1 MCGRAPF
8 ALRDAAWGLQR
19 GFAGFSLQPVTPMS
33 WIILFSIL
41 GIILICLELF
51 LPGMVVGTAGGVCL
65 VLAVALT
72 YVKYGV
78 VAGNMA
84 LAALAIASAV
94 GIVIWLFVFPRTRSG
109 RSMITSR
116 DLADSKSA
124 EPLDALLNQEG
135 EALTQLRPAGTVRI
149 AGRRVD
155 AVAESGLIA
164 PMALIRV
171 VRVEGNRVF
180 VRKLDDQ
187 PLSSPSP
194 QALLL

>member
-1 MCGRAPF
+1 
-8 ALRDAAWGLQR
+8 
-19 GFAGFSLQPVTPMS
+19 MS

-65 VLAVALT
+65 ILAVALT
-72 YVKYGV
+72 YAKYGV
-78 VAGNMA
+78 GAGNMA
-84 LAALAIASAV
+84 LAALAIASAF

-116 DLADSKSA
+116 DLADSKSSDS
-124 EPLDALLNQEG
+124 LDALLGQEG
-135 EALTQLRPAGTVRI
+135 EALTQLRPAGTIRI

-164 PMALIRV
+164 PNTRIRV

-180 VRKLDDQ
+180 VRKLDEIH
-187 PLSSPSP
+187 PSLP
-194 QALLL
+194 NP

>member
-1 MCGRAPF
+1 
-8 ALRDAAWGLQR
+8 
-19 GFAGFSLQPVTPMS
+19 MS

-194 QALLL
+194 QSLLP

>member
-1 MCGRAPF
+1 
-8 ALRDAAWGLQR
+8 
-19 GFAGFSLQPVTPMS
+19 MS

-51 LPGMVVGTAGGVCL
+51 LPGMVIGAAGGICL
-65 VLAVALT
+65 VLAVSLT

-78 VAGNMA
+78 GAGNMA

-94 GIVIWLFVFPRTRSG
+94 GMVIWLFVFPRTRSG

-116 DLADSKSA
+116 DLSDSRSADS
-124 EPLDALLNQEG
+124 LDALLGQEG
-135 EALTQLRPAGTVRI
+135 EAITQLRPAGTVRI
-149 AGRRVD
+149 ANRRVD

-164 PMALIRV
+164 PGARIKV

-180 VRKLDDQ
+180 VRKLDET
-187 PLSSPSP
+187 PPITP
-194 QALLL
+194 